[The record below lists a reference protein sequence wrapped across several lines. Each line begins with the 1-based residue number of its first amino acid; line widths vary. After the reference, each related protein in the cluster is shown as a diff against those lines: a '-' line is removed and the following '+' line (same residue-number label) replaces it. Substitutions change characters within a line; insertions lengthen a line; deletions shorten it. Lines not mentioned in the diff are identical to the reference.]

1 MFYRETD
8 APAAVVGG
16 GGGAPDVM
24 VVPVTD
30 GGGGV
35 GTGPGGPLSGSGAG
49 QEVSANVTVE
59 TTRASSVGPQPATG
73 SSVAGKSTSS
83 QSSAKQQIVQL
94 GIPHDVLLGE
104 SESIVENSN
113 C

>member
-1 MFYRETD
+1 MFYRETV
-8 APAAVVGG
+8 APAAVVG

-30 GGGGV
+30 GGGGGV

>member
-1 MFYRETD
+1 MFYRETV
-8 APAAVVGG
+8 APAAVV

-59 TTRASSVGPQPATG
+59 TTRASSVGPQPAT
-73 SSVAGKSTSS
+73 SVAGGKATST
-83 QSSAKQQIVQL
+83 QTKQQIVQL

>member
-1 MFYRETD
+1 M
-8 APAAVVGG
+8 VG

-59 TTRASSVGPQPATG
+59 TTRASSVAPQPAT
-73 SSVAGKSTSS
+73 SVAGGSGKATFT

-104 SESIVENSN
+104 SETTVE
-113 C
+113 

>member
-1 MFYRETD
+1 MFYRETV
-8 APAAVVGG
+8 APAAVVG

-59 TTRASSVGPQPATG
+59 TTRASSVAPQPAT
-73 SSVAGKSTSS
+73 SVAGGSGKATFT

-104 SESIVENSN
+104 SETTVQ
-113 C
+113 